1 MNNPACERGRG
12 LNRLGAGHTIRAGVI
27 VATDRFPWDFRM
39 LQKLIIDADPGIGD
53 ALAIAVALAD
63 PGLDVLALTAVG
75 GCVSPM
81 QAGRNLQA
89 IVETLDPPKWPRIGV
104 GYSRQRFE
112 EVEEPPSEWHH
123 LHRSLNGPEGLGEW
137 RPTAADLHHT
147 KDAVKLMSELSRQ
160 YPHEIILLT
169 LGPLSNVE
177 LACDLDAEFLARLK
191 GIVCLA
197 GAVSTPGDVSPTAE
211 FNVHHDPNAARVV
224 LRFPATKTLVPLDAS
239 QRAVLTFEQYDRMA
253 VSDTSAIG
261 RMLQHLMP
269 FALRAHHQHLGVE
282 GMRLAEV
289 TALAAIARPQQF
301 QRATMALDVEVDG
314 ELTRGMT
321 VFDRRLNPAWR
332 NNIDVLSDVD
342 PQGVLDYFTSMLAS
356 ASA

>member
-1 MNNPACERGRG
+1 MS
-12 LNRLGAGHTIRAGVI
+12 
-27 VATDRFPWDFRM
+27 
-39 LQKLIIDADPGIGD
+39 QKLIIDADPGIGD

-63 PGLDVLALTAVG
+63 PELDVVALTAVD

-104 GYSRQRFE
+104 GYSGQHFE
-112 EVEEPPSEWHH
+112 ESDAPRTEWQQ
-123 LHRSLNGPEGLGEW
+123 LQRSLNGPGGLGEW
-137 RPTAADLHHT
+137 HPIAADLHHT
-147 KDAVKLMSELSRQ
+147 KDAAKLMIELSRQ
-160 YPHEIILLT
+160 HPHEIVLLT

-177 LACDLDAEFLARLK
+177 LACELDAEFLTRLK

-197 GAVSTPGDVSPTAE
+197 GTVLTPGDVSPVAE
-211 FNVHHDPNAARVV
+211 FNVHHDPGAARVV

-239 QRAVLTFEQYDRMA
+239 QRAVLTFGQYDRLGL
-253 VSDTSAIG
+253 SEKSAIG
-261 RMLQHLMP
+261 RLLQQLMP

-301 QRATMALDVEVDG
+301 QRTTMALDVEIDG

-321 VFDRRLNPAWR
+321 VFDRRPNPTWR
-332 NNIDVLSDVD
+332 NNIDVLGDVE
-342 PQGVLDYFTSMLAS
+342 PQGVLDYFTSMLGS
-356 ASA
+356 A